1 MNGPGLMPLVR
12 RWWWL
17 LLAGAIV
24 GGLAAFIAASS
35 ATKTYEA
42 DARLLV
48 GPVSGDYP
56 TLQASGALGRTY
68 AELAQGRRVV
78 NAAAREAGVR
88 LTRDQVDKAVS
99 ATSNDVT
106 RIVDLRA
113 RSQNPQDAAKLAGAV
128 AHQLMVLRTN
138 APIENV
144 DPVDAIMRDPSL
156 ETLTPKA
163 LKTVRKAVLHALGS
177 PNAGDIEVIEA
188 PIPPDKAASPR
199 VNLLVLLGA
208 LAGLLITTLYA
219 LVRDGGR
226 HAAAAG
232 DQDYDGFILD
242 EFMPADQGVA
252 GDYKEPE
259 SWLEEARSRER
270 P

>member
-24 GGLAAFIAASS
+24 GGLAAFLVASS

-42 DARLLV
+42 DAKLLV

-78 NAAAREAGVR
+78 NAAAHEAGVG
-88 LTRDQVDKAVS
+88 LTRDQVDTAVS

-106 RIVDLRA
+106 RILDLRA
-113 RSQNPQDAAKLAGAV
+113 RYETPQDAAKLAAAV
-128 AHQLMVLRTN
+128 AHQLMLLRAD

-144 DPVDAIMRDPSL
+144 DPVDAVMRDPSL
-156 ETLTPKA
+156 QTLTPKA
-163 LKTVRKAVLHALGS
+163 LRTVRKAVLHALGS
-177 PNAGDIEVIEA
+177 PNAGDLEVIEA

-199 VNLLVLLGA
+199 VPLLVLLGA
-208 LAGLLITTLYA
+208 LAGLLITTLYT
-219 LVRDGGR
+219 LVRDSGTE
-226 HAAAAG
+226 AAAARA
-232 DQDYDGFILD
+232 QEYDSFILD
-242 EFMPADQGVA
+242 EFMPSDSGVA
-252 GDYKEPE
+252 AAYNERE
-259 SWLEEARSRER
+259 TWLEEARSRER